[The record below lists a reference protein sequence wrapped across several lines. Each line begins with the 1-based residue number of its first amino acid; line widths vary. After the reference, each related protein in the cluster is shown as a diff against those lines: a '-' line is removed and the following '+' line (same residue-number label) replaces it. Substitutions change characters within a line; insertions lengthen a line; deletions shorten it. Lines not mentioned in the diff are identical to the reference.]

1 MIDSEINIPMN
12 TAQPSE
18 SHPIVCHIYVPPM

>member
-18 SHPIVCHIYVPPM
+18 SHPIVCHTCGPPI